1 MKNALDAGSLL
12 RSILPSRLAPQKEE
26 LDLGKLKQEDHEFE
40 V

>member
-12 RSILPSRLAPQKEE
+12 CPILPSRLAPQKEE